1 MSLVYPQLSSGAVAH
16 FPLVRRRTVR
26 VAANEL
32 GDGSRVLWADPGA
45 DRTAWVLR
53 YSGLSDED
61 SKTLADFFDAASGRL
76 RTFTFVDPAA
86 NLLAWSSDPSKSCWN
101 VDPMLQISSGSDAP
115 VGSGSAI
122 RIINAGQATQ
132 RLSQTLA
139 APAWF
144 WYAFS
149 LYARADSPTTVRLVR
164 SAAGASA
171 STAQVAG
178 ADWNRVLA
186 SGSLNATGVGIDFAI
201 ELDPGAAVEVCGI
214 QVEAQP
220 NGSAYKRTGQHNGVY
235 SARFDQ
241 DEIEITAAGPD
252 QNSVSLRIVTAPGD

>member
-241 DEIEITAAGPD
+241 DEIEITADGPD